1 MPESSSRQD
10 KSEGIMDKAADRVK
24 ETTGSL
30 TGDKGK
36 TDEGSTDVGGEER
49 NDRFSELEEAY
60 KDYTVYDRNYEKIG
74 RVDDLFV
81 DVNDQLEYIG
91 VKMGFLLDQKSVL
104 IPMEIVRINDRRK
117 LVEVAANKDAIQEAP
132 SFDNNK
138 EITPEYERRVHG
150 YFGVEHPGSSPERGG
165 YGDYYPSGFTGEHHE
180 DQALG
185 GVDTE
190 YGERTEPQGR
200 RSVGTGDRTGG
211 DLGELPSRRAETA
224 GPRSDLAGTGEAAR
238 TGGSPQRG
246 AEEREGTSVRVYKR
260 IR

>member
-1 MPESSSRQD
+1 M
-10 KSEGIMDKAADRVK
+10 MDKAADRVK
-24 ETTGSL
+24 EAAGSL

-36 TDEGSTDVGGEER
+36 KGEGSTDVSAEGR
-49 NDRFSELEEAY
+49 NDRSSELEEAY

-74 RVDDLFV
+74 KVDDLFV
-81 DVNDQLEYIG
+81 DENDQPEYIG

-117 LVEVAANKDAIQEAP
+117 LVEVAADKDAIQEAP

-138 EITPEYERRVHG
+138 DITPEYEDRVHG
-150 YFGVEHPGSSPERGG
+150 YFGLERPGSSLERSG
-165 YGDYYPSGFTGEHHE
+165 YSDYYSSGFVGERHE
-180 DQALG
+180 DEALA

-200 RSVGTGDRTGG
+200 PGVGTGDRARD
-211 DLGELPSRRAETA
+211 DLGELPSQRGETA
-224 GPRSDLAGTGEAAR
+224 GRRSDLAGTGEAAR
-238 TGGSPQRG
+238 TGGSPQSG
-246 AEEREGTSVRVYKR
+246 AEEREGASVRVYKR